1 MPKNP
6 YWCLLVFM
14 AMLTYFPLLAE
25 SVPTG
30 SSDETAL
37 STIQLNEANLA
48 YDSSNYKLAVE
59 KYLDLLD
66 KPQFSLTV
74 EQKAEAWYKTAKS
87 YQRLEDYSQ
96 ALEYYARFLAIAEQT
111 SLQKDQSRALGY
123 IASIHQKM
131 GNFEE
136 SLTFL
141 RRALKLNERNKDS
154 IGIARSLYQLGT
166 FYHYQNK
173 YEESLQ
179 YYHAAIA
186 LSKKMDSKKSVFS
199 CYAGLGSAH
208 IYLGNLDS
216 ALVFNFLSLEYANK
230 YKAKYIGYALN
241 NIGYTYVK
249 LTDYD
254 CADWYLHEAIRK
266 HNESKD
272 TWGLIGTYSSLGEL
286 YMGRGDFD
294 KAINEFSRGLVL
306 SREIDSK
313 TREVELYP
321 LLSEAYYK
329 GGEAANAYL
338 AMLRYTNLK
347 DSLKNEEMER
357 NMEFQRMQ
365 DNIQNQKSEIA
376 LLKKDFEILE
386 NKKQLRTSSVVAIVL
401 FFFFLLIGYRYYSQ
415 RRYTRKLADM
425 NERIKR
431 QNRQLEFNNSELKK
445 FAYVASHD
453 LKAPLRSIGSFTG
466 LLQRRYGHLFDQ
478 SAKEYMNFIVD
489 GATRMY
495 QLLDDLLAYSNIEKL
510 AHGKEGVQ
518 TSLEDW
524 LDTRQV
530 VREAINNLSY
540 RIDEQQAD
548 ISVNEK
554 ALPKLKANHSHITQL
569 FQNLIDN
576 SLKFKGQ
583 ERPKISIDCSTDEQ
597 QHTFSVRDN
606 GIGIDPEFRE
616 KIFDMFHRLHG
627 VAYEGTGIGLATC
640 RKIIE
645 RHGGEIWVES
655 QPGLG
660 STFYFSLPK

>member
-14 AMLTYFPLLAE
+14 AILTHFPLLAE

-30 SSDETAL
+30 KSDETAL
-37 STIQLNEANLA
+37 STIQLSEANLA

-59 KYLDLLD
+59 KYLDLLG
-66 KPQFSLTV
+66 KTQYSLTV

-87 YQRLEDYSQ
+87 YQRLENYSQ

-111 SLQKDQSRALGY
+111 SLRKDQSRALGY

-173 YEESLQ
+173 HEESLQ
-179 YYHAAIA
+179 YYHTAIA

-216 ALVFNFLSLEYANK
+216 ALVFNFLALEYANK
-230 YKAKYIGYALN
+230 YKAKSIGYALN

-249 LTDYD
+249 LADYD

-266 HNESKD
+266 HNERKD

-294 KAINEFSRGLVL
+294 KAINQFSRGLVL
-306 SREIDSK
+306 SQEIDSK

-321 LLSEAYYK
+321 LLAEAYYK
-329 GGEAANAYL
+329 GGEAANSYL
-338 AMLRYTNLK
+338 AMLKYTNLK
-347 DSLKNEEMER
+347 DSLKNAEIER
-357 NMEFQRMQ
+357 SMEFQRMQ
-365 DNIQNQKSEIA
+365 ENIQDQKTEIA

-386 NKKQLRTSSVVAIVL
+386 NKKQLRTSSVVALVL
-401 FFFFLLIGYRYYSQ
+401 FFFFLLIGYRYFSQ
-415 RRYTRKLADM
+415 KRYTRKLADM
-425 NERIKR
+425 NKKIKL

-478 SAKEYMNFIVD
+478 SANEYMNFIVD

-510 AHGKEGVQ
+510 AQSKEGIQ

-576 SLKFKGQ
+576 SLKFKGR

-597 QHTFSVRDN
+597 QHTFSVQDN

-627 VAYEGTGIGLATC
+627 VSYEGTGIGLATC